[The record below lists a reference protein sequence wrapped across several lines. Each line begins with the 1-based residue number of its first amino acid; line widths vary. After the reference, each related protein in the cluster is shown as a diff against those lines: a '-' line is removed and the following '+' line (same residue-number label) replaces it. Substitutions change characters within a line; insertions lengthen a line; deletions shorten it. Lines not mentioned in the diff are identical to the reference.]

1 MERTTDKRVFFVANI
16 QRKNPETFWLPDFSM
31 SKDYKKDVSAFGR
44 WELNP
49 HDSQKV
55 GSDSESV
62 VRALTAEQAC

>member
-1 MERTTDKRVFFVANI
+1 
-16 QRKNPETFWLPDFSM
+16 M

>member
-1 MERTTDKRVFFVANI
+1 MQKKEKSANGKSAC
-16 QRKNPETFWLPDFSM
+16 RLKFL